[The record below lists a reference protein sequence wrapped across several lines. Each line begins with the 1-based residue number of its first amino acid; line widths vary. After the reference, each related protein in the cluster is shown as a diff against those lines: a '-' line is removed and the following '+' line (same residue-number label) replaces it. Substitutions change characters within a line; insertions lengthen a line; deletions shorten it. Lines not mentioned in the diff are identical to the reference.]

1 MPVGFSLNK
10 LGALKAPE
18 EWCYLDRVVSVPE
31 MRLWELQTPAP
42 PGFFPFLSDWPE

>member
-42 PGFFPFLSDWPE
+42 PGFFPFLSDRPE